1 MRRLCGRESPSE
13 SRVLSFRRAIHM
25 QWIALGVCCGL
36 MQTGELHVLFEGEI
50 VVEVVVQV
58 EVEVIVGIGTG

>member
-1 MRRLCGRESPSE
+1 
-13 SRVLSFRRAIHM
+13 M

-58 EVEVIVGIGTG
+58 EVEVIVGIVTG